1 MPFRPQ
7 NVTWIGAK
15 TRSENLSSAT
25 FVCGYCGSRVASDVG
40 WNGNIPGPKTL
51 SLIRICPDCSGP
63 TLLEG
68 EHQVPGVPYGNPV
81 KHLPDD
87 IARLYE
93 EARSSM
99 AAGAPTA
106 AVLCCRKL
114 LMHVAVERKA
124 NEGQNFVTYVQFL
137 EDNHFIPA
145 GAKSWVD
152 QIRTRGNEANHEIQI
167 KSRPEAEEMIDFAE
181 MLLKVI
187 YDYPSRVPAPT
198 T

>member
-1 MPFRPQ
+1 
-7 NVTWIGAK
+7 
-15 TRSENLSSAT
+15 
-25 FVCGYCGSRVASDVG
+25 
-40 WNGNIPGPKTL
+40 
-51 SLIRICPDCSGP
+51 
-63 TLLEG
+63 
-68 EHQVPGVPYGNPV
+68 
-81 KHLPDD
+81 
-87 IARLYE
+87 
-93 EARSSM
+93 M

-114 LMHVAVERKA
+114 LMHVAVDRKA
-124 NEGQNFVTYVQFL
+124 KEGESFVIYVQYL

-167 KSRPEAEEMIDFAE
+167 KTQPEAEEMIDFVE

>member
-1 MPFRPQ
+1 
-7 NVTWIGAK
+7 
-15 TRSENLSSAT
+15 
-25 FVCGYCGSRVASDVG
+25 
-40 WNGNIPGPKTL
+40 
-51 SLIRICPDCSGP
+51 
-63 TLLEG
+63 
-68 EHQVPGVPYGNPV
+68 
-81 KHLPDD
+81 
-87 IARLYE
+87 
-93 EARSSM
+93 M

-124 NEGQNFVTYVQFL
+124 KEGENFVAYVQYL
-137 EDNHFIPA
+137 EDNNFIPA

-167 KSRPEAEEMIDFAE
+167 KSRPEAEEMIDFVE

-187 YDYPSRVPAPT
+187 YDYPSRVPVPT